1 MSCRVEIRDDAL
13 LDLRWLRAYGQRL
26 ILDAIEEQLPWEP
39 EKETRNRKPL
49 RPNDLAAWEMRIG
62 NLRVFYDVHSE
73 TEEVIVKAIGWKEH
87 GKLLI
92 RGKEFVL

>member
-1 MSCRVEIRDDAL
+1 MSYRIEIREDAL
-13 LDLRWLRAYGQRL
+13 LDLKYLRAYEQRL

-39 EKETRNRKPL
+39 EKGTRNRKSL

-62 NLRVFYDVHSE
+62 NLRVFYDVRSE
-73 TEEVIVKAIGWKEH
+73 TKEVIVKAVGWKEH
-87 GKLLI
+87 GTLFI